1 MLRYYELINEIK
13 KCKGVKWVKDHII

>member
-13 KCKGVKWVKDHII
+13 KCKDVKWVKDRII